1 MNREKISEDGSKP
14 STERNESAVTD
25 PENAQLDQIHPEDA
39 GPFGNESNAEV
50 KYRTLEWWQAGMI
63 MIAESISIGILSLP
77 SVLAT
82 IGIVGGVTLIVGLG
96 IVALYTGYVYGQFR
110 EAHPQVHN
118 MADAGEVM
126 LGPVGREIFG
136 AAQV

>member
-1 MNREKISEDGSKP
+1 MSGEPKSEDGSKL
-14 STERNESAVTD
+14 SSERNDSGVVD
-25 PENAQLDQIHPEDA
+25 PEKAQYARRTEHGE
-39 GPFGNESNAEV
+39 PFGNETDAEV

-82 IGIVGGVTLIVGLG
+82 IGLVPGVILIVGLG
-96 IVALYTGYVYGQFR
+96 IIATYTGYVYGQFK
-110 EAHPQVHN
+110 EAYPHVHN

-126 LGPVGREIFG
+126 FGSVGRELFG